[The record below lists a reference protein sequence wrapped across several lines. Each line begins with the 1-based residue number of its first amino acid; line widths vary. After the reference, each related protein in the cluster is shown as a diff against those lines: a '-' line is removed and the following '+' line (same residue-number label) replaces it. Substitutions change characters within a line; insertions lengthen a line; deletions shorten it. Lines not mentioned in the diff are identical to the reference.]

1 MPTQTLPSG
10 FGRAPLAALIL
21 CAALGCGKKEAAP
34 TFVPPPGCTVLA
46 TCVPRRADDVMK

>member
-21 CAALGCGKKEAAP
+21 RAALGCGKKEAAP